1 MISTN
6 QKRKFIRV
14 GTNLVATVSNKTN
27 NTATERIVYIRNVSA
42 TGAKILSRDKI
53 ANVGDIVALQFK
65 YKGVLYDIKCKI
77 VRQELDSYN
86 YGVQFYF
93 KGEEKNNKCT
103 NTINN
108 NKTKLYND
116 ILDEYFNYT
125 SC

>member
-14 GTNLVATVSNKTN
+14 GTNLVAKVSKNFD
-27 NTATERIVYIRNVSA
+27 NTANERIVYIKNVSA

-53 ANVGDIVALQFK
+53 ANVGDILSLQFK
-65 YKGVLYDIKCKI
+65 YKSVLYDIKCKI
-77 VRQELDSYN
+77 VRQETDSYN

-93 KGEEKNNKCT
+93 NGEDKNSNST
-103 NTINN
+103 NTINS
-108 NKTKLYND
+108 NKSKLYND

-125 SC
+125 SY